1 MTEVE
6 LSLKVVGLIVA
17 IVVAFKGVIEYSN
30 SQKIKK
36 FEILNKL
43 IEEFEHKKTE
53 LARLIL
59 DEFSVEQGK
68 EKVYK
73 SDLRETLRNH
83 KDKIIPYGIETE
95 VRESFDKLLDFYSKL
110 DYMIML
116 GLLKKRDLFYF
127 RYFLKKIVEDEAIMN
142 YVKIYGYSSIS
153 RLKSM
158 I

>member
-36 FEILNKL
+36 FEILNKF

>member
-127 RYFLKKIVEDEAIMN
+127 RYFLKKIIEDEAIMN